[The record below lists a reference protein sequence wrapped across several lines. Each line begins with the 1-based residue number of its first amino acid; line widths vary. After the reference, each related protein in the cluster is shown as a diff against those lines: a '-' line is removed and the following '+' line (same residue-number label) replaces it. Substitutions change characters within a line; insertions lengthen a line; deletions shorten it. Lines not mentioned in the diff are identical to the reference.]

1 MVNENLDDSKSNY
14 SFVMNKSLAEI
25 NNAISG
31 IQLEDASKDKKSE
44 INLSFEMRPE
54 GSEYQWNGKKGENST
69 KYNWSYSEYMKKA
82 ELD

>member
-44 INLSFEMRPE
+44 INLSFEMMPE